1 MDLLAKVMQNS
12 QIKGF
17 VEVLIEIM
25 KQDESLCGAFL
36 HQLWEEDRW
45 SYIMEILLECT
56 DVQARTQIG
65 NLMKFIINTLKKTER
80 AKLFEIETVTCTD
93 VKGETYTVQQASS
106 ICARFILKCLSL
118 LNTQVAKNWARF
130 DSFLEIL

>member
-36 HQLWEEDRW
+36 Q
-45 SYIMEILLECT
+45 
-56 DVQARTQIG
+56 
-65 NLMKFIINTLKKTER
+65 
-80 AKLFEIETVTCTD
+80 
-93 VKGETYTVQQASS
+93 
-106 ICARFILKCLSL
+106 
-118 LNTQVAKNWARF
+118 
-130 DSFLEIL
+130 